1 MRDALPAFLL
11 NLQKRCA
18 TILSWS
24 AFPSVFLVDF
34 HDSDQ
39 ISTLQFKN
47 RNCAE
52 CSTEFTPMIEFC
64 AQGSIK
70 DKPWWLILLPEW
82 KMLNKRWKSILHL
95 LHEK

>member
-1 MRDALPAFLL
+1 
-11 NLQKRCA
+11 
-18 TILSWS
+18 
-24 AFPSVFLVDF
+24 
-34 HDSDQ
+34 
-39 ISTLQFKN
+39 
-47 RNCAE
+47 
-52 CSTEFTPMIEFC
+52 MIEFC